1 MPWGSAGF
9 IPAKTSTMTSQSA
22 SGDGQCAVMTYCAPI
37 SLSPCKTA
45 WSPNQA
51 VQQHCGADIGQRLMF
66 LLAWLTELA
75 LLRRVHGFC
84 PIFVYRSFLDGSLTP
99 FSAPQPTSGAS
110 TCSRTANPRQQTSQG
125 VRCVLDWRYQ
135 TLEVGTEGPVVVE
148 DKTQIL
154 HQGSHFDLHSPHS

>member
-1 MPWGSAGF
+1 MPRGSAGF

-22 SGDGQCAVMTYCAPI
+22 SGDGRCAVMTYCAPI

-45 WSPNQA
+45 WSQPGSSA
-51 VQQHCGADIGQRLMF
+51 TLRCWYRPAPKVLTCLVDRTRLAKARPW
-66 LLAWLTELA
+66 LLPH
-75 LLRRVHGFC
+75 LRLSILSGWKPHTLF
-84 PIFVYRSFLDGSLTP
+84 RSAAYIRSI
-99 FSAPQPTSGAS
+99 